1 MPKHKEVPLFVLNG
15 FLESGKTSLIKEIIE
30 NNPEY
35 QDNTT
40 VIICC
45 EEGEVEYDS
54 EWLDK
59 FKVKVEYVSSAEE
72 FSASWMEAVD
82 KKYMA
87 DRYVIEY
94 NAFFDWDNQE
104 FPDYMAIYQ
113 QISIIDASTF
123 KVMFNNMK
131 KVYQSMLKDSSLVI
145 FNRVDG
151 INELSSYRRQVRA
164 MNQQCQIAFEQSD
177 GSLTTRLD
185 EDLPYDITKP
195 EIIFEEDI
203 YPIWYVEVFDNFDKY
218 KDKTFKFPVFVRD
231 VLKNGNFVIGRDVMT
246 CCAQDIQFLGYEV
259 INNPKVKVKKG
270 DFIYLDCKIV
280 RQYSKLAGDTVIM
293 IDANSI
299 TILPSHKEEVL
310 GMN

>member
-1 MPKHKEVPLFVLNG
+1 MPKTKEVPLFLLNG

-35 QDNTT
+35 QNNTT

-45 EEGEVEYDS
+45 EEGEIEYDK

-59 FKVKVEYVSSAEE
+59 YKVSIEYVEKDTDFTPE
-72 FSASWMEAVD
+72 YMEAID

-94 NAFFDWDNQE
+94 NTFFNWDNQE
-104 FPDYMAIYQ
+104 FPDYMLIYQ
-113 QISIIDASTF
+113 QISLIDASTF

-131 KVYQSMLKDSSLVI
+131 KIYQSMLKDSSLVI
-145 FNRVDG
+145 FNRCDG
-151 INELSSYRRQVRA
+151 INELASFRRQIRA
-164 MNQQCQIAFEQSD
+164 MNQQCQIAFEQAD

-185 EDLPYDITKP
+185 EDLPYDLSKD

-203 YPIWYVEVFDNFDKY
+203 YPIWYVEVFDNFEKY
-218 KDKTFKFPVFVRD
+218 ENKTFKFPVFVRKS
-231 VLKNGNFVIGRDVMT
+231 LKNGDFVVGRQVMT

-259 INNPKVKVKKG
+259 KNETDVKVKDG
-270 DFIYLDCKIV
+270 DYIYLTCTV
-280 RQYSKLAGDTVIM
+280 SREYSKLAKEEVIM
-293 IDANSI
+293 LHASSVVVM
-299 TILPSHKEEVL
+299 PKHKEEVL